1 MAGNPEMLKAEQQTE
16 NNPNNKTSSSVF
28 LNSTPTCD
36 GYTKHTNEFR
46 VSLGDVSHSQG
57 KREEPGDAVRQS
69 CFP

>member
-16 NNPNNKTSSSVF
+16 NNPNNKTGSSVF
-28 LNSTPTCD
+28 LNSSD
-36 GYTKHTNEFR
+36 GYTKHTNEVR

-57 KREEPGDAVRQS
+57 KREEPGDAARQS